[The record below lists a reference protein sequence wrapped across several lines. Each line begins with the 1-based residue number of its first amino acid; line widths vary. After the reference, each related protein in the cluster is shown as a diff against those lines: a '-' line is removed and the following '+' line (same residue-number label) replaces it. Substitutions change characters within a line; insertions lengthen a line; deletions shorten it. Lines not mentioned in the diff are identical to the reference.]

1 MNAPA
6 CSASHFAS
14 DTYSPTHAYEA
25 YDSPSLAP
33 EYALGG
39 YDHPAYS
46 PQWTDATDRCAFM
59 YSEQV
64 SSAFWTTGTTYAS
77 TAVSSVPIPVPWLP
91 PNAGQIPLLCGTQA
105 QSELLLGDH
114 FACWQFPAYVASM
127 GHNESLP
134 IPLRQALPSTPAL
147 YIPPDLV
154 FPAGRDECDGFPSPN
169 ECLSPTTSKSS
180 QPTRGARREARTA
193 SRFSSHSSSSA
204 SPSRVAESYP
214 ETSPRLVA
222 STRRNAQVPSPNAHS
237 SSSLIR
243 TDRWA
248 CPHCRYVQHNRR
260 SPDLKRHIAT
270 HTHGADVAMWV
281 CCGVYALDALGQ
293 GVPVEVVRQG
303 QIMDFDGVPM
313 IGGCMKTFSRK
324 DALIRHLK
332 AQKGKCFGDAW
343 SMYQPGNRL
352 KEGEGL
358 ES

>member
-6 CSASHFAS
+6 CSAPHFAS

-25 YDSPSLAP
+25 YDSPSHAS

-39 YDHPAYS
+39 YDHPACS
-46 PQWTDATDRCAFM
+46 SQWTDGTDGYAFT
-59 YSEQV
+59 YSETHEQLP
-64 SSAFWTTGTTYAS
+64 SAFFTTEVTSAN
-77 TAVSSVPIPVPWLP
+77 TAVSSVPIPMPSLP
-91 PNAGQIPLLCGTQA
+91 SNDGQTALLYVTQA
-105 QSELLLGDH
+105 HSELLWGTR
-114 FACWQFPAYVASM
+114 FADWQFPACVESM
-127 GHNESLP
+127 GHSSPP
-134 IPLRQALPSTPAL
+134 ISLRQALPSRSAPC
-147 YIPPDLV
+147 ISPDLV
-154 FPAGRDECDGFPSPN
+154 YPTGHAEDDGVPLPN
-169 ECLSPTTSKSS
+169 ECVPQTTSNIS
-180 QPTRGARREARTA
+180 QSTRGAHQA
-193 SRFSSHSSSSA
+193 SRSSSHSSSSA
-204 SPSRVAESYP
+204 SPSPVAEP
-214 ETSPRLVA
+214 HPGTSPRLVA

-243 TDRWA
+243 TNRWA
-248 CPHCRYVQHNRR
+248 CPHCPYVQHNRR
-260 SPDLKRHIAT
+260 SPDLKRHIET

-281 CCGVYALDALGQ
+281 CCGVYALDALDQ

-352 KEGEGL
+352 KDGEGL